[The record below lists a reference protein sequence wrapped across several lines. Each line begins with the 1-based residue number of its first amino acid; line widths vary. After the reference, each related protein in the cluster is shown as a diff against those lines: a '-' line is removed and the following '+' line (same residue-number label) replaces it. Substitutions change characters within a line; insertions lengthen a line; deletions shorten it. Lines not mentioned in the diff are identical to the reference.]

1 MYVPFE
7 EMPANSKVWLYPSVD
22 FFDKELKSN
31 IENDLKAFVTEW
43 LSHQR
48 EVKGSSK
55 ILAKGIIC
63 LAADQT
69 DFEVSGCSID
79 SSYRF
84 IKDLE
89 LKYNLSL
96 FERDLVFFETM
107 NGAVGLIRIKEIE
120 TAFKEEDLCEDTPVF
135 NLQAATVNQVKNAW
149 IPLIDTPY
157 SRFLPEVVEN
167 K

>member
-69 DFEVSGCSID
+69 ALTD
-79 SSYRF
+79 SS
-84 IKDLE
+84 
-89 LKYNLSL
+89 
-96 FERDLVFFETM
+96 
-107 NGAVGLIRIKEIE
+107 RIW
-120 TAFKEEDLCEDTPVF
+120 
-135 NLQAATVNQVKNAW
+135 N
-149 IPLIDTPY
+149 
-157 SRFLPEVVEN
+157 
-167 K
+167 